1 FYTIGQRHGF
11 EVKLASTQRPKLY
24 VVAKEAKT
32 NRLVVGSK
40 KDLKRGEFKVEG
52 WSLIGGP
59 RITLGAGLRVRI
71 RHQGE
76 LTGCRVLGK
85 TVKLKK
91 LVEGVASG
99 QVAVIYRGEECLGGG
114 VIED

>member
-1 FYTIGQRHGF
+1 M
-11 EVKLASTQRPKLY
+11 
-24 VVAKEAKT
+24 
-32 NRLVVGSK
+32 
-40 KDLKRGEFKVEG
+40 
-52 WSLIGGP
+52 
-59 RITLGAGLRVRI
+59 GAGLRVRI